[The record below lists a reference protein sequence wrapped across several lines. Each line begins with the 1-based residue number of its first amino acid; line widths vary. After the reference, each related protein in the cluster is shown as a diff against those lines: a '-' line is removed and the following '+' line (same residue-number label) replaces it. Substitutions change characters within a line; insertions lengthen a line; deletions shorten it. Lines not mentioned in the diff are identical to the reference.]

1 MCTYKPTKTCLNIQ
15 LSCSLV
21 FLFPITF
28 AENDGNYEC
37 CNGEDGFQCNIQG
50 WGKQTCMEFPLS
62 VHHCCI
68 FNLFDAHLALAQFI
82 SLYKAYVMKPFEILP
97 PPHHGKMVKEARAWS
112 KHAWDKCNHH
122 STR

>member
-1 MCTYKPTKTCLNIQ
+1 
-15 LSCSLV
+15 
-21 FLFPITF
+21 
-28 AENDGNYEC
+28 
-37 CNGEDGFQCNIQG
+37 
-50 WGKQTCMEFPLS
+50 MEFPLS

-68 FNLFDAHLALAQFI
+68 FNLFDAHLALAQLI

-122 STR
+122 STYKVKLSARSFRPCHVMGGKDVPA